1 MIGALHKGQG
11 TMAPCLIPRLFT
23 LQLSPSWVPGL
34 PVRPFPSALQT
45 LLRAAGLK
53 EQDHAE
59 ERGLQQMCLGCGS
72 C

>member
-1 MIGALHKGQG
+1 M
-11 TMAPCLIPRLFT
+11 TPCLTPRLFM

-34 PVRPFPSALQT
+34 PVIPFPSALQT
-45 LLRAAGLK
+45 LPRAGGLE

-59 ERGLQQMCLGCGS
+59 ERGLQQTCLGCGS